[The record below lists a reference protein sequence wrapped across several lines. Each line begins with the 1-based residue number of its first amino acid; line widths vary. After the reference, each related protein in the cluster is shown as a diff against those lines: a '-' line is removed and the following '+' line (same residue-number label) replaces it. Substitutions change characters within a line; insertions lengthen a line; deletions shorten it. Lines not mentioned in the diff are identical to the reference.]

1 MVTRVNQLVARF
13 RDRPDSE
20 HVQAMVRVGILAL
33 IYFYMYLVFHGVGDA
48 GLGYYRVIS
57 LLVVESFVGIGVLL
71 AILYRPGKSYFRRI
85 IGMIAD
91 YSLIGFAM
99 YYLPQELS
107 WLYVVLLWITIG
119 NGLRYGPSFLYA
131 AIAMASVAFSL
142 VIVISSYWQSYQV
155 LAWGLF
161 LGLLAIPLY
170 LRSLL
175 KALVRATEEA
185 KRASEAK
192 SRFLAN
198 MSHEFRTPLNGI
210 VGMAELLA
218 TTRLSEEQRESAEVI
233 QTSARSLQLLV
244 EDVLDISAIEA
255 GKLKRNDELFSLRD
269 VVKSVSVML
278 SPSAAEKGLKFTAVV
293 DEHVPSN
300 SFGDA
305 AHLRQILVNIVS
317 NAIKF
322 TENGSVLVA
331 VSVVERQIGGR
342 DLIKFAIR
350 DTGIGIAPDAQARIF
365 KAFEQIDV
373 GHGRRFG
380 GTGLGTTIA
389 KALTELMGGEINVAS
404 EVGKGSEFTIV
415 IPIAAA
421 AQPTSQEVPSAPA
434 LDVAATN
441 VIAFDDPFMRHRI
454 RVRPLRILIADDQPA
469 NLMVL
474 QRLLQK
480 AGHIPHPVV
489 SGDDVLNALVSDD
502 YDAVIVD
509 LHMPGL
515 GGIEVMKQVRFMQ
528 AGRSRTPF
536 VVLSADAT
544 PDTMRECS
552 RAGAIG
558 FLSKPL
564 SIPLLLDVLGSIGG
578 EHPHV
583 DNGMS
588 EKLMRD
594 RAGSSGILDELSE
607 LSLGSEFVNN
617 FIAECVRDATNCI
630 AEIERAGRGGDWCD
644 FRNYC
649 HALKGVAANLGNQA
663 VATMSAD
670 AMKMPVWELE
680 TRWRVIAARLRS
692 DIQSFGGA
700 VSRAK
705 EQSDGLPER
714 PEES

>member
-1 MVTRVNQLVARF
+1 MVTRANQLVARF
-13 RDRPDSE
+13 RGRPDSE
-20 HVQAMVRVGILAL
+20 HVQAMVRMGILAL
-33 IYFYMYLVFHGVGDA
+33 IYFYMYMVFHGTHDVGP
-48 GLGYYRVIS
+48 GYYRVVS
-57 LLVVESFVGIGVLL
+57 LVVVESVVGLGVLL
-71 AILYRPGKSYFRRI
+71 AILCRPNVSYFRRI
-85 IGMIAD
+85 VGMIAD

-99 YYLPQELS
+99 YYLPEELS

-131 AIAMASVAFSL
+131 AILMASVAFSL
-142 VIVISSYWQSYQV
+142 VIIVSSYWQSYQV

-161 LGLLAIPLY
+161 VGLLAIPLY

-218 TTRLSEEQRESAEVI
+218 TTRLTEEQRESAEVI

-278 SPSAAEKGLKFTAVV
+278 SPSAAEKGLKFTVTV

-322 TENGSVLVA
+322 TENGSVSIDVTA
-331 VSVVERQIGGR
+331 EEYQTGGT

-389 KALTELMGGEINVAS
+389 KALTELMGGEISVAS
-404 EVGKGSEFTIV
+404 EVGNGSEFTIV

-421 AQPTSQEVPSAPA
+421 AQPAGREAPGA
-434 LDVAATN
+434 PVLDVAATN
-441 VIAFDDPFMRHRI
+441 VVAFDDPFMRHRV

-489 SGDDVLNALVSDD
+489 SGDDVLNAVALDD

-528 AGRSRTPF
+528 AGRARTPF

-552 RAGAIG
+552 RAGAVG

-564 SIPLLLDVLGSIGG
+564 SIPLLLDVMASIGG
-578 EHPHV
+578 EHPRV
-583 DNGMS
+583 DNGVP
-588 EKLMRD
+588 EKLNRD
-594 RAGSSGILDELSE
+594 RTGSSGILDELSE

-617 FIAECVRDATNCI
+617 FIAECMRDATNCI
-630 AEIERAGRGGDWCD
+630 SEMERAGRGGDWCD
-644 FRNYC
+644 FKNYC

-663 VATMSAD
+663 VATMSSD

-680 TRWRVIAARLRS
+680 GRWRVIAARLRS
-692 DIQSFGGA
+692 DIQSFGGS

-705 EQSDGLPER
+705 EQSDDLADR
-714 PEES
+714 PEEP